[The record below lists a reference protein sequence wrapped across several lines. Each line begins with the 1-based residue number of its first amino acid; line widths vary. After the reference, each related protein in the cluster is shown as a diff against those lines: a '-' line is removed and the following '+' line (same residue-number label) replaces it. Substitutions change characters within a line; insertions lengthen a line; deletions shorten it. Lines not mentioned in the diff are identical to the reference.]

1 VNFDV
6 QSDPDRT
13 ELTHLNYHQ
22 INVTDVYLQTADD
35 LVPLLGDMDPKVGVS
50 TLTLV
55 SRGDQLQK
63 AAKLPQYVAAV
74 SGNVE
79 RYRVKLVGYFL

>member
-1 VNFDV
+1 M
-6 QSDPDRT
+6 T
-13 ELTHLNYHQ
+13 ELTHMNCHW
-22 INVTDVYLQTADD
+22 INVTDVYVQTADD
-35 LVPLLGDMDPKVGVS
+35 LVPLLGDMDLKEGAS

-55 SRGDQLQK
+55 SRGDQLQS

-79 RYRVKLVGYFL
+79 RYCVKLRVFITVTVKTSLL

>member
-1 VNFDV
+1 
-6 QSDPDRT
+6 
-13 ELTHLNYHQ
+13 LNYQH
-22 INVTDVYLQTADD
+22 INVINVYVQTADD

-63 AAKLPQYVAAV
+63 GAKLPQYVAAV

-79 RYRVKLVGYFL
+79 WYCVKLGMFMTMTVEM

>member
-1 VNFDV
+1 
-6 QSDPDRT
+6 
-13 ELTHLNYHQ
+13 
-22 INVTDVYLQTADD
+22 
-35 LVPLLGDMDPKVGVS
+35 MDPKVGVS

-74 SGNVE
+74 SGNVGW
-79 RYRVKLVGYFL
+79 YCVKLGVFMAMIVKMTFSRM